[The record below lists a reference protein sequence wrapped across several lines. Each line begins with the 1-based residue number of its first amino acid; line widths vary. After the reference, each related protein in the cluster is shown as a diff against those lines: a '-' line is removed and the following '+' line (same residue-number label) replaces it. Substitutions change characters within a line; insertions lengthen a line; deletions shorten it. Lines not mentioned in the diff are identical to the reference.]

1 MVYLHLDVL
10 QLQHI
15 STASGHEWKVH
26 YILLFIAD
34 PTVEGDIEV
43 AKGHTTLGMDMKKG
57 RLYLMVAK
65 ETADVGY
72 EV

>member
-1 MVYLHLDVL
+1 M
-10 QLQHI
+10 
-15 STASGHEWKVH
+15 H